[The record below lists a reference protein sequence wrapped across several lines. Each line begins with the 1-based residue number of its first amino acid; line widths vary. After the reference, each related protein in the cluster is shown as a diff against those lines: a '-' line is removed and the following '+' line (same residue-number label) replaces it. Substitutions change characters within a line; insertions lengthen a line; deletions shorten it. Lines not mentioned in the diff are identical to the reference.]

1 MASAA
6 LEFQKN
12 ENIHRYIS
20 SLEEKLKEKD
30 TEKEKALEDYKKE
43 LREKIER
50 FMSDFPYNEELS
62 VREIIKEILTLIK

>member
-30 TEKEKALEDYKKE
+30 TKRLKDL
-43 LREKIER
+43 
-50 FMSDFPYNEELS
+50 
-62 VREIIKEILTLIK
+62 